1 MISVPFND
9 PVLEARLSS
18 MHPDGMSVFL
28 LGGGQLRGAFF
39 HGTRFVSRMRA
50 QHRLGLLETMVLG
63 QASLCGALLIPTM
76 KGRDRAVF
84 RYDTQGPAAGFSVEA
99 NSEGYV
105 RGFLLQ
111 DPIPLQ
117 KPLESWDLAPF
128 FGPGL
133 VSVIRFPEGVRE
145 PVTGSVEIKHR
156 NIARDLTEYF
166 LVSEQTET
174 AFNTGI
180 QFDHEGRLAGA
191 GGLYLQVMPGAD
203 PELVEAASRA
213 FAAAPS
219 LGQWFAEGGDREDI
233 IFGLFRGME
242 PAVVLERDIIFDCPC
257 SRENFAQH
265 LKNLGRDE
273 LQDMVSDGKDP
284 VEIVCHNCS
293 SVYQFTLGEISSF
306 IEG

>member
-133 VSVIRFPEGVRE
+133 VSVIRFPE
-145 PVTGSVEIKHR
+145 
-156 NIARDLTEYF
+156 
-166 LVSEQTET
+166 
-174 AFNTGI
+174 
-180 QFDHEGRLAGA
+180 
-191 GGLYLQVMPGAD
+191 
-203 PELVEAASRA
+203 
-213 FAAAPS
+213 
-219 LGQWFAEGGDREDI
+219 
-233 IFGLFRGME
+233 
-242 PAVVLERDIIFDCPC
+242 
-257 SRENFAQH
+257 
-265 LKNLGRDE
+265 
-273 LQDMVSDGKDP
+273 
-284 VEIVCHNCS
+284 
-293 SVYQFTLGEISSF
+293 
-306 IEG
+306 